1 MLDGGDFAAIGSFLS
16 CPLMAH
22 FFFERRQH
30 METGVRLRHYRMR
43 TINFIFRKVP
53 TVRVRNLLALA
64 FTIFLASQ
72 TPAQVTHGQKPK
84 LPTPFASK
92 SAGNGPERA
101 KPPAGFLPTVPEGF
115 RVNVFATNFKHPR
128 WLTVAPNGDIFLAD
142 NGAGEIIV
150 MRDPEHTGGAQVRE
164 VFVSGQRRPF
174 GIAFHEDY
182 VYVGNTNEVVRF
194 RYDPKTS
201 KRLGEAEH
209 LMDLPTGGHDTRSLT
224 FSADGKHLF
233 VAVGSESNIN
243 TGEDPRRAA
252 VTVCD
257 PDGKNA
263 RRFATGLRNPVG
275 LGLEPV
281 TGEVWTT
288 VNERDELGDD
298 LPPDYFTS
306 LKDGGFYGWPYSYI
320 GDNVD
325 PRVKPQKPDLVA
337 RAIIPDVLLGAH
349 VAPLQF
355 AFYTAKQFPESY
367 WGGAFVAEHGSW
379 NRAARSG
386 YQVAFVAFKDG
397 KPSADPVPFM
407 TGLVPDPGGP
417 DVLGRPV
424 GVTVAPD
431 GSLLVSD
438 DGANVIYRIS
448 AAK

>member
-1 MLDGGDFAAIGSFLS
+1 MKIVQGKGIA
-16 CPLMAH
+16 
-22 FFFERRQH
+22 
-30 METGVRLRHYRMR
+30 MR
-43 TINFIFRKVP
+43 A
-53 TVRVRNLLALA
+53 RNIL
-64 FTIFLASQ
+64 TLASICLL
-72 TPAQVTHGQKPK
+72 PSMASAQVTHGQKPK
-84 LPTPFASK
+84 LPAPFATK
-92 SAGNGPERA
+92 SAGNGPEKRT
-101 KPPAGFLPTVPEGF
+101 PPAGFLPTVPRGF
-115 RVNVFATNFKHPR
+115 RVSVFATNFKRPR

-142 NGAGEIIV
+142 MGSGEIIV
-150 MRDPEHTGGAQVRE
+150 MRDPGHTGGAQVRE
-164 VFVSGQRRPF
+164 IFVDGQKRPF
-174 GIAFHEDY
+174 GITFHEDY
-182 VYVGNTNEVVRF
+182 VYVGNTKEVVRF

-209 LMDLPTGGHDTRSLT
+209 LLDLPSGGHDTRSLA

-233 VAVGSESNIN
+233 IGVGSESNIN

-252 VTVCD
+252 VTICD

-263 RRFATGLRNPVG
+263 RRYATGLRNPVG
-275 LGLEPV
+275 LALEPV

-325 PRVKPQKPDLVA
+325 TRVKQEHPELVA
-337 RAIIPDVLLGAH
+337 RAIVPDVLLGAH

-355 AFYTAKQFPESY
+355 AFYTGKQFPESY

-386 YQVAFVAFKDG
+386 YQIAFVAFENG
-397 KPSADPVPFM
+397 KPSADPVPFL
-407 TGLVPDPGGP
+407 TGLVPDPSGP

-424 GVTVAPD
+424 GVAVAPD

-438 DGANVIYRIS
+438 DGAAVIYRIS
-448 AAK
+448 VAK